1 MSVALRVNDLYK
13 VYNNGKKNVT
23 ALNNIS
29 FEIPQKSICGL
40 LGSNG
45 AGKTTLIKC
54 TVGLLEPTGGNIFVG
69 ETDITQN
76 ATERLKHVSA
86 VLEGGRNLF
95 WYMTVKENMRYFSLL
110 RGQNAGDNKTYNRD
124 ILEYLGIG
132 DIYNRRVQFL
142 SFGMRQ
148 RASIAVAL
156 ACRSDVIFM
165 DEPTTGLDIS
175 YQEELAQLILKLRDV
190 YDCTVILSSHDMHF
204 VNGVCSD
211 CVLINKGELVHSG
224 KINEFK
230 NAFEIDNYII
240 SCREPLADKQLF
252 FLENHIIIRQYDDE
266 KQNLEVLWNH
276 TDNLYKLAS
285 ILHECGIDVSRVDKM
300 SGLASAVSSITK
312 RQVEK
317 GETDPSVSV

>member
-1 MSVALRVNDLYK
+1 MGVALRVKELYK
-13 VYNNGKKNVT
+13 VYNNGNVT
-23 ALNNIS
+23 ALDHVS
-29 FEIPQKSICGL
+29 FDIPQQSICGL

-54 TVGLLEPTGGNIFVG
+54 TVGLLEPTAGKIFIG

-76 ATERLKHVSA
+76 TTERLKHVSV

-110 RGQNAGDNKTYNRD
+110 RGQNIGDNKTYNQD

-132 DIYNRRVQFL
+132 DIFNRRVQFL

-156 ACRSDVIFM
+156 ACRSDIIFM
-165 DEPTTGLDIS
+165 DEPTTGLDIN

-190 YDCTVILSSHDMHF
+190 YDCTVIVSSHDMHF
-204 VNGVCSD
+204 VNEVCSD
-211 CVLINKGELVHSG
+211 CVLINKGKLVHSG
-224 KINEFK
+224 KISEFK
-230 NAFEIDNYII
+230 NAFEVDNYIVF
-240 SCREPLADKQLF
+240 CREPLEDKQLF
-252 FLENHIIIRQYDDE
+252 FLENHIDIHEYDDK
-266 KQNLEVLWNH
+266 KQTLEVLWNH
-276 TDNLYKLAS
+276 TEDFYELTS
-285 ILHECGIDVSRVDKM
+285 ILHECGTSISRVEKLG
-300 SGLASAVSSITK
+300 GLASAVSSITK

-317 GETDPSVSV
+317 CETDPSVSV